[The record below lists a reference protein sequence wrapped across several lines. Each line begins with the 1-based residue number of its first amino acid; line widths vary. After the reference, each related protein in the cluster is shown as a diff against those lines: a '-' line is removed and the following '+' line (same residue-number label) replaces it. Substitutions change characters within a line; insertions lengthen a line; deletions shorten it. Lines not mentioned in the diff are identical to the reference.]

1 MAYASITPVPQN
13 ATTTVSVSGTST
25 NTYIDTTAQNVNLVN
40 LLIDNAGGNVA
51 FVNWNISGAATAS
64 STASI
69 PVLANS
75 SRTITIKSGTVFDSN
90 VGVAAVCAGTNTT
103 TIYVTPIA

>member
-13 ATTTVSVSGTST
+13 ATTTVSVTGTSA
-25 NTYIDTTAQNVNLVN
+25 NTYIDTTAQTVNLVN

-64 STASI
+64 VTASI
-69 PVLANS
+69 PVLPNS
-75 SRTITIKSGTVFDSN
+75 SRTIYIKSGAVFDSN
-90 VGVAAVCAGTNTT
+90 IGVAAICTGTNTT
-103 TIYVTPIA
+103 TLYITPIA